1 MLYGVEYKEQY
12 AGPVKRRVYGT
23 KEDAMRAAKDRSL
36 AKVEVF
42 KCGNGKRTLLWA
54 RAKG

>member
-1 MLYGVEYKEQY
+1 MLYEVEYKEQY
-12 AGPVKRRVYGT
+12 AGPVKRRIYGT

-36 AKVEVF
+36 VKVEVY
-42 KCGNGKRTLLWA
+42 KYGNGKRTLLWA